1 MLPSFSPFSEEGVAA
16 DSIANRRI
24 IYVTTTTSG
33 ALSDDLGS
41 ISKAAAMRNVCKRD
55 CEDKS
60 SQAYEG
66 VRTMKMKTNMHVRF
80 PFARKCNLGAALM
93 LVLLVATVAHAQ
105 LTPSGDA
112 YTNTADPTTNY
123 GAKTLL
129 DVESASQTTYIQFN
143 LSSIPSGYTGADITK
158 ATLKLYVNAVT
169 KAGSF
174 NVDYVNGTW
183 SEGTIDANNAP
194 ALGSTI
200 VASVPLTTADKN
212 QYVIID
218 ITAALQAWLN
228 GSQAN
233 DGVALVGNSPLNASF
248 DSKESTTTSHSAEL
262 DIVFVGGGTITGVT
276 TASGSGLMGGGTS
289 GTLSLSLTNAC
300 ATNQVLQWN
309 GTAWVCVN
317 LKGSGTITGV
327 TAGTD
332 LTGGGTSG
340 NVTLNLDTT
349 KVPLLATSNT
359 FTAGQLISSGGGSP
373 SLSVS
378 NSGGAAG
385 VYSIA
390 AGAGIFGETTT
401 NTALGGVMGVDGSAA
416 GTGTGVYGKSASGTG
431 VYGTSSG
438 GFAVYGNASGSGGL
452 GVVGLSGSNVGVYG
466 VSATDTGVAGFGIT
480 GVYGESYVCCAG
492 GGGDFYGFSASS
504 GSDTGGTDGV
514 DAHGGNGDP
523 DNATFGGTGVSALG
537 GGSYYGGIGGA
548 FDGGFGGES
557 GGVGVLGIGGG
568 GPSSDG
574 SGGQFNGGYSSANG
588 DGIDVHAGSGYAGFF
603 YGSLIVTG
611 AIFAGTKDFKIDH
624 PLDPAN
630 KYLVHAS
637 VESSE
642 MMNIYTGNVT
652 TDAQGEAAVQLPE
665 WFEVLNTDFRYQLTV
680 IGQFAQAIVGRK
692 MENNRF
698 EIRTSAPN
706 VEVSW
711 QVTGVR
717 QDAYA
722 KAHPLVVEEEK
733 DARLKGFYIHP
744 DLYGAPQEKQIEWAR
759 HPEMMKQMK
768 AKRGAPPASPLIPR
782 APVLPLRT
790 TPAVGP
796 VK

>member
-1 MLPSFSPFSEEGVAA
+1 
-16 DSIANRRI
+16 
-24 IYVTTTTSG
+24 
-33 ALSDDLGS
+33 
-41 ISKAAAMRNVCKRD
+41 
-55 CEDKS
+55 
-60 SQAYEG
+60 
-66 VRTMKMKTNMHVRF
+66 MKTKTNMRVRL
-80 PFARKCNLGAALM
+80 PLARKCNLGAALM

-105 LTPSGDA
+105 LTPIGDA

-212 QYVIID
+212 QYILID
-218 ITAALQAWLN
+218 ITAAVQAWLN

-233 DGVALVGNSPLNASF
+233 DGIALVGNSPLNASF
-248 DSKESTTTSHSAEL
+248 DSKENTTTSHPAEL

-276 TASGSGLMGGGTS
+276 TGSGSGLKGGGTS
-289 GTLSLSLTNAC
+289 GTLNLSLLTTCSSGQILSWSGSAWAC
-300 ATNQVLQWN
+300 TTVK
-309 GTAWVCVN
+309 GTGTVTSV
-317 LKGSGTITGV
+317 GSGLG
-327 TAGTD
+327 
-332 LTGGGTSG
+332 LTGGPITTSG
-340 NVTLNLDTT
+340 TLSIDTT
-349 KVPLLATSNT
+349 AVPLLASYNKFTIGQEINTSGNSDGLDAFASGTNYNGVYGLSSATSGTAAGVLGISTSNT
-359 FTAGQLISSGGGSP
+359 G
-373 SLSVS
+373 
-378 NSGGAAG
+378 
-385 VYSIA
+385 Y
-390 AGAGIFGETTT
+390 
-401 NTALGGVMGVDGSAA
+401 
-416 GTGTGVYGKSASGTG
+416 GVYGASGATGGTG

-438 GFAVYGNASGSGGL
+438 GSAVYGNASGLGGV
-452 GVVGLSGSNVGVYG
+452 GVFGLSGSSYGVYG
-466 VSATDTGVAGFGIT
+466 VSATEPGVAGFGIT
-480 GVYGESYVCCAG
+480 GVSGESYVCCSGTGGAFYGFTAELGSGQNGTNGVGATGGYGDPENFTVGGDGVSGTG
-492 GGGDFYGFSASS
+492 GGGGASGGIGVS
-504 GSDTGGTDGV
+504 GL
-514 DAHGGNGDP
+514 GGNGTND
-523 DNATFGGTGVSALG
+523 D
-537 GGSYYGGIGGA
+537 GA
-548 FDGGFGGES
+548 GAYFMGAN
-557 GGVGVLGIGGG
+557 
-568 GPSSDG
+568 SS
-574 SGGQFNGGYSSANG
+574 SNG
-588 DGIDVHAGSGYAGFF
+588 DGIFGFAGSGGFAGVL
-603 YGSLIVTG
+603 YGNLNVTG
-611 AIFAGTKDFKIDH
+611 TIFAGTKDFKIDH

-680 IGQFAQAIVGRK
+680 IGQFAQAIVAHK
-692 MENNRF
+692 IENNQF
-698 EIRTSAPN
+698 AIRTNAPN

-768 AKRGAPPASPLIPR
+768 AKREAHPARPSSPR
-782 APVLPLRT
+782 TPVLPLRA
-790 TPAVGP
+790 TPAVGAG
-796 VK
+796 K